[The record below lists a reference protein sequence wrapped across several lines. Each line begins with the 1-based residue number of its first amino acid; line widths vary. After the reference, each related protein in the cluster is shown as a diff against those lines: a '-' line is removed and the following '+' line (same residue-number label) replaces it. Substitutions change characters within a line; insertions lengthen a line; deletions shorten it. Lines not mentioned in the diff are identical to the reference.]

1 MIAVLQRV
9 SRAKVMVDGRTTGAI
24 DQGLLILLGVH
35 RDDTAADSSFLVDK
49 TATLRIF
56 NDDTGKMNRSV
67 RDVCGSAL
75 VVSQFTLV
83 GDWRKGRRPSFT
95 AAATPDDSER
105 LYRHFMDGLRT
116 YGIPVARGEFGAMM
130 QVELVNDGPV
140 TFVLDSNVRRKN

>member
-1 MIAVLQRV
+1 
-9 SRAKVMVDGRTTGAI
+9 MVNDHTTGAI

-35 RDDTAADSSFLVDK
+35 KDDTEADSDFLVDK

-56 NDDTGKMNRSV
+56 NDDAGKMNRSV
-67 RDVCGSAL
+67 RDVEGSAL

-95 AAATPDDSER
+95 AAATPDDSKR
-105 LYRHFMDGLRT
+105 LYRHFMAGLRT
-116 YGIPVARGEFGAMM
+116 CGIAVASGEFGAMM

-140 TFVLDSNVRRKN
+140 TFVLDSKIPPRRGKVRQKN